1 MSQHFRELTPVEL
14 WSGCI
19 QTTVDAPLFAQVLH
33 RVSQEQRFTFF
44 GFLVANTVSS
54 TGNEYHFTRYP
65 RRKYGIAT
73 IEACQRALG
82 RLGDLLSRYDTGVA
96 AQVETEQ
103 LASTGVTAR
112 VLLGLVEGYGSENHQ
127 HALTEVVEH
136 LGTEFAVRPAQI
148 FTRGPEKMYQEP
160 AALILAKELG
170 LPAVYD
176 LAYQFAQQRFTV
188 ERFDQGQAWVV
199 ETPHVTQPDAE

>member
-1 MSQHFRELTPVEL
+1 MSNQFRELAPVEL

-44 GFLVANTVSS
+44 GFLVAKAASDAGS
-54 TGNEYHFTRYP
+54 EYHFTHYP
-65 RRKYGIAT
+65 RRKYGLAT
-73 IEACQRALG
+73 VEACRRALG
-82 RLGDLLSRYDTGVA
+82 RLGDLLSRYDTGVM